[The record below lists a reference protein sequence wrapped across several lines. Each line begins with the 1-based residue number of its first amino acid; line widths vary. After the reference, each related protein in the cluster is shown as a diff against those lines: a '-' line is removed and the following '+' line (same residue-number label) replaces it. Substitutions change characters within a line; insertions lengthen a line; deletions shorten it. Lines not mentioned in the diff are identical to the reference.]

1 MLRFIKGAAGTGKS
15 SFIRREIAKHCEGN
29 EANVILLVPEQFS
42 FETEREYYEFLGAER
57 AGKVKVLSFM
67 RLCDDVFRQYGGMA
81 GDYATDT
88 AKILTM
94 RLALKEC
101 GDELRLYGKNAGK
114 PDFVLSMLDTVE
126 ELKNAGITPE
136 MLTSEA
142 LQTEAG
148 LLKDKLFDLGLIYG
162 GYDALLTQRFVD
174 PSDTLSRAKTFI
186 SERKYFF
193 GCTLYLDEFKS
204 FTAVQKDILGLALQ
218 QANEV
223 TVSLCLPDEEQEY
236 GLFDGLKETEKG
248 LKSLAYKVNCKLLP
262 PVVLEKPLRFS
273 SEALSHFA
281 KEALK
286 NNPLPFEGKNETVAC
301 VGLLNE
307 FDEMEFV
314 AAQIWELVQKDSYRF
329 EDIVVIGRDLE
340 SYGHILQAAFDRY
353 EIPCF
358 FDRPESVETMPL
370 IRFVSHLLGATVT
383 NLSRK
388 ELLPMLK
395 CGLMP
400 VTLAEI
406 DDFERYLYVW
416 NVDKDGFSREFQ
428 QNPMGFYDRPLKKKE
443 LLRLKNA
450 EKVRA
455 ICFDC
460 VSTLRQTAEEKQS
473 VSRALY
479 DIMLELN
486 IPQMISERIGRL
498 KQEKRLEEAE
508 NEKRVWDILME
519 ILDTLEGS
527 LKGQN
532 LNFREY
538 KELFLLSAATYD
550 LGRRPQTLDSVLVGS
565 AERVR
570 VQDKKAAI
578 LIGANDKV
586 FPLVPSSGGLFSDRE
601 RQQLSSNGLELSN
614 FTEQRL
620 IDERFVAYKAL
631 TFPSEKLIITFSQ
644 GDISGREKYPSA
656 LVTGFAAIFPHT
668 PVVYEKDLG
677 RDFFCRNAS
686 TAFQQAAKAGSG
698 RRKGAVSHGDAV
710 FFATVEELLK
720 EDAPYREKLRK
731 LRQASRKEGMNLTD
745 RSLCEELFS
754 RPLTARQDLPRKLKL
769 PSRRRERR
777 FAVREQQKLASLFYR
792 VAAVSPSQIERYYT
806 CRFQYFCRYGL
817 GLHTPQK
824 AELNPLNRGNV
835 IHYLLNRI
843 LEQCDV
849 VHITEEELRRQID
862 RYLTE
867 YLNRVMGGEGEKPQ
881 KFLYFYRRL
890 QNTLYR
896 IFSSLRE
903 EFAQTE
909 FKVIGLEEP
918 IRENGKV
925 SPLHLPVD
933 ENHTVTVSGKVDRVD
948 LYAVGEES
956 FVRIIDY
963 KSGGKEFDVSK
974 MAEGLNLQ
982 MLLYLF
988 AIWRTQ
994 NDKYKNVRPA
1004 GILYMPAGN
1013 PKPIL
1018 ERDATEEAQK
1028 QAEQKSY
1035 AMSGLLLNDE
1045 RILCAMEKD
1054 LNGKFIPVSQ
1064 GKNGL
1069 KGKYLA
1075 TLKEFAALERYTES
1089 LVEQMG
1095 VGLYRGEISPDPVQ
1109 AGMTSPCSYCDY
1121 RAICGHEPS
1130 DGCRSVPKR
1139 TMEDVIGAPEEQ

>member
-15 SFIRREIAKHCEGN
+15 SFIRREIAKLCEQDGN
-29 EANVILLVPEQFS
+29 TIILLVPEQFS

-57 AGKVKVLSFM
+57 AGRVKVLSFM

-94 RLALKEC
+94 RLSLKEC
-101 GDELRLYGKNAGK
+101 KDELRLYGKNAGK
-114 PDFVLSMLDTVE
+114 PDFVLSMLETVE
-126 ELKNAGITPE
+126 ELKNAGITPD
-136 MLTSEA
+136 MLTAEA
-142 LQTEAG
+142 LRSEAG
-148 LLKDKLFDLGLIYG
+148 LLKDKLLDLGLIYG
-162 GYDALLTQRFVD
+162 GYDAMLTQRFLD
-174 PSDTLSRAKTFI
+174 PSDTLSRAKAFI
-186 SERKYFF
+186 VEQNYFADCF
-193 GCTLYLDEFKS
+193 VYLDEFKS
-204 FTAVQKDILGLALQ
+204 FTAVQKEILGAALR
-218 QANEV
+218 QAHEV
-223 TVSLCLPDEEQEY
+223 TVSLCIPQGEQEY
-236 GLFDGLKETEKG
+236 GLFDGLLETEKG
-248 LKSLAYKVNCKLLP
+248 LKSLAYQVNCGLRP

-273 SEALSHFA
+273 SEALCHFA
-281 KEALK
+281 GEALK
-286 NNPLPFEGKNETVAC
+286 NNPLPFEGENRAVSC

-307 FDEMEFV
+307 FDEMEFA
-314 AAQIWELVQKDSYRF
+314 AAQIWELVQQHGYRF
-329 EDIVVIGRDLE
+329 EDIVVIGRDLDT
-340 SYGHILQAAFDRY
+340 YGHILEAAFDRY
-353 EIPCF
+353 QIPYF
-358 FDRPESVETMPL
+358 FDRSESVDTMPL
-370 IRFVSHLLGATVT
+370 MRFVTHLLGGVVT
-383 NLSRK
+383 NMSRK

-395 CGLMP
+395 CGLLP
-400 VTLAEI
+400 VTLTEI

-416 NVDKDGFSREFQ
+416 NVDKEGFSREFK
-428 QNPMGFYDRPLKKKE
+428 QNPMGFCDRPLKKKE
-443 LLRLKNA
+443 QLRLKNA

-455 ICFDC
+455 LCCGC
-460 VSTLRQTAEEKQS
+460 VEALKRLSGETQS

-479 DIMLELN
+479 QLLQQFS
-486 IPQMISERIGRL
+486 IPQVISERIGCL
-498 KQEKRLEEAE
+498 NEENHLEEAE
-508 NEKRVWDILME
+508 NEKRVWDVLME

-527 LKGQN
+527 LKGQAP
-532 LNFREY
+532 NFREY
-538 KELFLLSAATYD
+538 KELFLLSTATYD
-550 LGRRPQTLDSVLVGS
+550 LGHRPQTLDSVLVGS

-586 FPLVPSSGGLFSDRE
+586 FPFVPSSGGLFSDRE
-601 RQQLSSNGLELSN
+601 RQQLSADGLELAN
-614 FTEQRL
+614 LTEQKL

-631 TFPSEKLIITFSQ
+631 TSPSERLIVTFSQ

-668 PVVYEKDLG
+668 PVVYEKELG
-677 RDFFCRNAS
+677 RDFFCRNSS
-686 TAFQQAAKAGSG
+686 TAFQQAAKAGSL
-698 RRKGAVSHGDAV
+698 KKEMPSHEDAV
-710 FFATVEELLK
+710 FHATVREILR
-720 EDAPYREKLRK
+720 EDALYGDKLRK
-731 LRQASRKEGMNLTD
+731 LQQAVRKEEMNLTD

-754 RPLTARQDLPRKLKL
+754 RPLTTKRELRRKLEL
-769 PSRRRERR
+769 SASRREQR
-777 FAVREQQKLASLFYR
+777 FTVREQQKLKGLFHR
-792 VAAVSPSQIERYYT
+792 VTAVSPSQIERYYT

-817 GLHTPQK
+817 GLNTPQK

-849 VHITEEELRRQID
+849 VHISEEELRRQID
-862 RYLTE
+862 RYLKE
-867 YLNRVMGGEGEKPQ
+867 YLDRVMGGEGEKPQ

-896 IFSSLRE
+896 VFSSLRE

-909 FKVIGLEEP
+909 FKVVGLEEP

-925 SPLHLPVD
+925 FPLHVPVD
-933 ENHTVTVSGKVDRVD
+933 EFHTVTVSGKVDRVD
-948 LYAVGEES
+948 LYAMGEEN

-963 KSGGKEFDVSK
+963 KSGGKEFDVSQ

-994 NDKYKNVRPA
+994 NDKYRNIRPA

-1018 ERDATEEAQK
+1018 ERDATEETQK

-1045 RILCAMEKD
+1045 QILCAMEKD

-1064 GKNGL
+1064 GKTGL

-1075 TLKEFAALERYTES
+1075 TIKEFAALEAYTES
-1089 LVEQMG
+1089 LVAQMG
-1095 VGLYRGEISPDPVQ
+1095 EELYRGEIAPDPIQ
-1109 AGMTSPCSYCDY
+1109 AGMNPPCSYCDY

-1139 TMEDVIGAPEEQ
+1139 TMEDVIGTPDSQ